1 MSIEFDELDKARES
15 ADDKQGLFQIPIL
28 KLPIQCM
35 CVEVSCTLIWTS
47 WIKWNWWFSSFLNI
61 LSPMCQLFT
70 QLHNLSSLF
79 HRHILS
85 LLLQFWLIS
94 LTRKVMEGIWIYMNA
109 MRSLSTWKAYLKWTT
124 SHIWP
129 PLIKCLT
136 CPRIERMRLTRSK
149 LGHLYFLSTGV
160 WTLNVFCRYQFL
172 AQDLTYTP
180 RCLDQNVGLNCHVDV
195 MSTLYYA

>member
-1 MSIEFDELDKARES
+1 
-15 ADDKQGLFQIPIL
+15 
-28 KLPIQCM
+28 
-35 CVEVSCTLIWTS
+35 
-47 WIKWNWWFSSFLNI
+47 
-61 LSPMCQLFT
+61 MCQLFT

-94 LTRKVMEGIWIYMNA
+94 LTRKVMDGIWIYMNA

-136 CPRIERMRLTRSK
+136 CPRKERMHLTRSK
-149 LGHLYFLSTGV
+149 FGHLYFLYTSV
-160 WTLNVFCRYQFL
+160 WTLNVFCRYHFWHRSRSKCGLELSCWCNVYTLLCIILCMFL
-172 AQDLTYTP
+172 KRKICCQETRPTF
-180 RCLDQNVGLNCHVDV
+180 V
-195 MSTLYYA
+195 MIG